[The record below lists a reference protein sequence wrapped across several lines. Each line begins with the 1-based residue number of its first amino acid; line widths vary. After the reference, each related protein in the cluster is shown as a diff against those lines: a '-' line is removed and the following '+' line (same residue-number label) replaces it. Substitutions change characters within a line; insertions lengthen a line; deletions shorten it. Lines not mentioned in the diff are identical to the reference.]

1 MAASRPASDLDTGR
15 PAPDAGSVAQHS
27 SSTRQSTRQRRL
39 QGPRGSLYDIMRQNA
54 GLSLFLRPICW
65 TDRHTEL
72 LGVHFD
78 ELPPCTEPV
87 PPTIPGSPPSS
98 GHMRPS
104 DTIKKLSE
112 ALTEILI
119 PSTPIAFRTTSP
131 IQTILETLWPKA
143 FSNPQTLQDLHLF
156 FGRHVY
162 RDSVKVNFLWNKPP
176 EIPSSYSSFKS
187 EATLP
192 ADSFNLPSTQ
202 SSPGCPLPAPTPM
215 VCYVAKPHVASIRKR
230 MFRIVPCPNGTI
242 NVPIQRLHEL
252 RSKQMMPANLD
263 EDAHIV
269 GVILA
274 MAQRQ
279 FYGIP
284 PPSSRRNSVWFTGNG
299 PLPRPDFHDTKV
311 RVLTHDI
318 DTAEFIVYTGH
329 VTAEF
334 LDRFHRPRRAPSVDD
349 SEKSGLRIEYT
360 RVPIWPILGLRE
372 RLGKALGTE
381 VVGPFEPSEIER
393 WETGNTSKSRTRK
406 RTVLAEVFNRSLEDA
421 TVEPPP
427 PKRRRLDR
435 GNSVQIAV

>member
-1 MAASRPASDLDTGR
+1 MTASLPASDLKGR
-15 PAPDAGSVAQHS
+15 PAPDAESPDAESVAQHGA
-27 SSTRQSTRQRRL
+27 STTQHRQR
-39 QGPRGSLYDIMRQNA
+39 GPRGSLYDIMRQNA

-72 LGVHFD
+72 LGVHFN

-87 PPTIPGSPPSS
+87 PPTIPGSSPSS

-104 DTIKKLSE
+104 DTIKKLNE

-162 RDSVKVNFLWNKPP
+162 RDSVKINFLWNKPL
-176 EIPSSYSSFKS
+176 EIPSPSSSFSS

-192 ADSFNLPSTQ
+192 ADSFNLPSAQ
-202 SSPGCPLPAPTPM
+202 SSPRCSLPAPTPM

-230 MFRIVPCPNGTI
+230 IFRIFPCPNGTI
-242 NVPIQRLHEL
+242 NVPVQRLHEL
-252 RSKQMMPANLD
+252 QSKQMAPANLD
-263 EDAHIV
+263 EDAHII

-311 RVLTHDI
+311 RVLTYDI

-329 VTAEF
+329 VTAKF

-349 SEKSGLRIEYT
+349 DEKSGLRIEYT

-372 RLGKALGTE
+372 GLGKALGTE

-393 WETGNTSKSRTRK
+393 WETDNTPKSRTRK

-421 TVEPPP
+421 TVEPPA